1 MAPLTAVH
9 LNSTGERTRV
19 ALFAGAM
26 SVAAAVLHA
35 APVATV
41 MVNGFDTPD
50 GQSPKRASTT
60 QLIVPFGT
68 GAVSCVAPVVAPMR
82 KRSEVELFVAGSAVE
97 PKTR

>member
-9 LNSTGERTRV
+9 WNVAGDTMPV
-19 ALFAGAM
+19 ALFAGAI

-35 APVATV
+35 APLATV
-41 MVNGFDTPD
+41 MVKDLETPE

-60 QLIVPFGT
+60 HLIVPFGT
-68 GAVSCVAPVVAPMR
+68 AAVSCVVFVVAPMR
-82 KRSEVELFVAGSAVE
+82 KRSELAAESLSE